1 MRRNGEISK
10 KDIGDFM
17 RTNCESCMYYE
28 YDEEYECYVCD
39 MDLDEDEM
47 ARFLQ
52 DRHYECPYYRFG
64 DEYTIVR
71 KQI

>member
-1 MRRNGEISK
+1 M
-10 KDIGDFM
+10 
-17 RTNCESCMYYE
+17 TACEQCMNYE
-28 YDEEYECYVCD
+28 YDEEYECMVCT

-47 ARFLQ
+47 FRFLTGTNN
-52 DRHYECPYYRFG
+52 ECPYYRFG